1 MTDFLKGFRRNDDG
15 SWTCVA
21 RASYSGNDG
30 TIQVMPGTIF
40 TPGTSFLGVD
50 LVGWLEM
57 LERNAN
63 PPRHQLA
70 A

>member
-1 MTDFLKGFRRNDDG
+1 MTNFLKGFRRNDDG

-21 RASYSGNDG
+21 KASYSGHDG
-30 TIQVMPGTIF
+30 TIQV
-40 TPGTSFLGVD
+40 TPGTTFAPGTTFLGVD

-57 LERNAN
+57 LDRQANA
-63 PPRHQLA
+63 PRHKLA

>member
-21 RASYSGNDG
+21 RVSYSGNDG
-30 TIQVMPGTIF
+30 TIQVMPGTTF
-40 TPGTSFLGVD
+40 TPGTSFLGVE
-50 LVGWLEM
+50 LVSWLEM
-57 LERNAN
+57 LDRKANA
-63 PPRHQLA
+63 PLRKRA